1 MSVLYMQQKLDHD
14 DVIKW
19 KHLPRY
25 WTFVR
30 GIHRSPVN
38 FPHKGQWRGH
48 LIFSLICA
56 WINSWVNNREAGDL
70 IHHRAHYNIIVMLDG
85 MLHFPRQRILS
96 CGVRLWFILH
106 LLWLHLVYEPKIHPW
121 LITEAIGVNT
131 SLNTWSTPII
141 FQRYVNLIS

>member
-1 MSVLYMQQKLDHD
+1 MSVLYMQQKLDLY

-38 FPHKGQWRGH
+38 FHTKASDVEIWYF
-48 LIFSLICA
+48 LWSA
-56 WINSWVNNREAGDL
+56 WINNWVNNREAGDL
-70 IHHRAHYNIIVMLDG
+70 IHHRAHYDIIVMLDG
-85 MLHFPRQRILS
+85 MRHFPRQRILS
-96 CGVRLWFILH
+96 CGVRLWLILH